1 MQLILF
7 LLNIL
12 KKLVRT
18 MHTKSNIEIKMDSK
32 TDDTIN
38 KLFEFFFFTKRKN
51 ERKCIYF
58 WWCDLLYH
66 HLQRTSLK
74 RSGSQIDSPI
84 RLFNKKATINPKSK
98 NNHCFKHSLVAAEH
112 WEKID
117 NHPERFFRNYSWKDV
132 DFPATSNDK
141 GKSLNKIIR
150 QLLLI
155 SYLYSTILKK

>member
-1 MQLILF
+1 M
-7 LLNIL
+7 
-12 KKLVRT
+12 
-18 MHTKSNIEIKMDSK
+18 
-32 TDDTIN
+32 
-38 KLFEFFFFTKRKN
+38 
-51 ERKCIYF
+51 
-58 WWCDLLYH
+58 
-66 HLQRTSLK
+66 K

-84 RLFNKKATINPKSK
+84 WLFNKKATINPKSK